1 MWPFSKKPKS
11 DEIDKKRLQAFG
23 LLAAVSS
30 HCIGPERIPV
40 MHGTRD
46 EPRNASDNGWFLSSG
61 RETPEFLS
69 DPRNYKLVPF
79 DRMIDV
85 DPTLA
90 PLRDFPAGSEIT
102 RKLVSEPW
110 RFIVG
115 DKVIDDDGKTV
126 GGVK

>member
-1 MWPFSKKPKS
+1 
-11 DEIDKKRLQAFG
+11 
-23 LLAAVSS
+23 
-30 HCIGPERIPV
+30 
-40 MHGTRD
+40 
-46 EPRNASDNGWFLSSG
+46 
-61 RETPEFLS
+61 
-69 DPRNYKLVPF
+69 
-79 DRMIDV
+79 MIDV